1 MSAAKDEMIQKWE
14 TKVSELT
21 KETGY
26 DFDFLWS
33 IWTGMLQEDDPIH
46 KTDEEKW
53 EHFAGISHEHD
64 W

>member
-1 MSAAKDEMIQKWE
+1 MSAVKNEMIQKWE
-14 TKVSELT
+14 TKVSKLS

-33 IWTGMLQEDDPIH
+33 IWTEMLQEDDPIH

-53 EHFAGISHEHD
+53 EHFMGVSHEHD